1 MKFSGR
7 EVILGIGGGISAYK
21 SADLLRRL
29 QDVGLDVSV
38 VPTKA
43 SLNFVG
49 TATWEALSGH
59 PVTTSLWNN
68 VHDVAHIKLSKKASA
83 ILIAPTT
90 ADLLAKLANGLA
102 DDLLTNIV
110 LATTA
115 PLILIPAMHPE
126 MWSHK
131 ATQENV
137 KRLRNRGV
145 LVIEPDEGR
154 MTGEDIGVGRY
165 PTVERII
172 KETTTFLEITSPLL
186 GKQILVTAGGTR
198 EPIDPVRYIGNR
210 STGKQGFAIAKVARS
225 QGAEVTLIAANCD
238 LPTPL
243 GVRRINV
250 ESASQMQEVLNIEF
264 TKTDALFMAAAVADA
279 KVEKIANE
287 KIKKSDL
294 ETIKLSPNPD
304 LLVDLK
310 SFKKGQ
316 VVIAFAAET
325 SGDIVVEGRRKCVAK
340 GADLIYVNDVSNGAI
355 FGSDQTSGWVID
367 SDGNS
372 EKFDLNNKDTLAF
385 ELLKRAQVK
394 LG

>member
-264 TKTDALFMAAAVADA
+264 TKTDALFMTAAVADA